1 MRAYH
6 GSSMA
11 KFRLMISRTTTDGG
25 IFMESLHDLMLKD
38 DEWRPRTSIEE
49 KPGYTTPCGLW
60 DGEDKDGNP
69 IGGIMYMNDEDAVRW
84 EKEMKRREKKEKRDI
99 LSGGTYF

>member
-1 MRAYH
+1 
-6 GSSMA
+6 
-11 KFRLMISRTTTDGG
+11 
-25 IFMESLHDLMLKD
+25 MESLHDLMLKD

-99 LSGGTYF
+99 LSGGTYFKS